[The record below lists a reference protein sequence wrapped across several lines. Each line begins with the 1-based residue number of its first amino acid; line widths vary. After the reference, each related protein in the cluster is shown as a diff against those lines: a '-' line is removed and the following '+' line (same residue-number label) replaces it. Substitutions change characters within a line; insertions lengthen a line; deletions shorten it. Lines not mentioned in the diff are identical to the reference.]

1 MGNEITLQTDPIDI
15 LMAEHEEGLKQLTE
29 LEDAALKIKKNG
41 ITKEE
46 LDRVTSAI
54 NFIDNEIRFHNEKE
68 EKHLFPL
75 VAKYVSGPTTVME
88 NEHRILWDAF
98 IKLKIIAKE
107 IENLE
112 SENSKEMLVRTSLFI
127 VELLSSHIYKENNIL
142 FPMAQNVLSK
152 EEYEIC
158 RVGIAKATL
167 KIE

>member
-112 SENSKEMLVRTSLFI
+112 SENSKEMLVKPHSLLLNYFHRTFI
-127 VELLSSHIYKENNIL
+127 KKTIFYFQWRKMFYPKRNTKFVELGLRKL
-142 FPMAQNVLSK
+142 L
-152 EEYEIC
+152 
-158 RVGIAKATL
+158 
-167 KIE
+167 